1 MQLQIREFDMR
12 GGDENTTGQRQTW
25 QWVMVFGG
33 RIDYLKE
40 RLVSSLLRAPVYR
53 WLGTSGWH
61 WSLRLPQGL
70 WTGWWSLAVLWEK
83 AMEKEKGERVRYFQ
97 CAPKKRTLVTFV
109 VEQWGSHL
117 DGKKSVIGFCS
128 SLPFGSRKVEML
140 LCVALL
146 LPCHSHTHTGR
157 PDRVPALVSSW
168 VMTSSKMWLKKL
180 NPAETAWLL
189 LSEDNSFQI
198 IKCSS

>member
-83 AMEKEKGERVRYFQ
+83 AVEKEKGERVRHFQ
-97 CAPKKRTLVTFV
+97 CAPKKLTLVSFV

-117 DGKKSVIGFCS
+117 DGKKNVSLDFVPHYRLAQEKLKCYHVWLCCCRAIHTLTQGGLTECLHSFHRGSWPHPKCGWRNQTPLRQLGFC
-128 SLPFGSRKVEML
+128 
-140 LCVALL
+140 
-146 LPCHSHTHTGR
+146 
-157 PDRVPALVSSW
+157 W
-168 VMTSSKMWLKKL
+168 VKTIYFKW
-180 NPAETAWLL
+180 
-189 LSEDNSFQI
+189 
-198 IKCSS
+198 